1 MYVIVNPNFVLSL
14 QSASTS
20 FDSKITSSCNENRP
34 RLLIKKTSLLQ
45 YVVKMV
51 KASEPDLLKVGK
63 DLPSI
68 RHAKNV
74 DFETLASVLK
84 EMEDKL
90 SIANK
95 IVKAGAARCA
105 SLASNMNDL
114 NQTEMESF
122 VLVASARINEA
133 SNATAEAKKQF
144 KGVLSY
150 FCEDPTMAVKK
161 VFDTLDKFLVELG
174 SMN

>member
-1 MYVIVNPNFVLSL
+1 
-14 QSASTS
+14 
-20 FDSKITSSCNENRP
+20 
-34 RLLIKKTSLLQ
+34 
-45 YVVKMV
+45 MV
-51 KASEPDLLKVGK
+51 KASEPDLLKVGE

-95 IVKAGAARCA
+95 IVEAGGARCA

-133 SNATAEAKKQF
+133 SNETAEAKKQF